1 MLCRRILCFIRI
13 NYRAGLL
20 PETFFVLFT
29 FKLWVVNGY
38 FSVFFFSKFDAANM
52 LYK

>member
-1 MLCRRILCFIRI
+1 MNF
-13 NYRAGLL
+13 GLHKFCTL
-20 PETFFVLFT
+20 ITEQTCYLQLLFVLFT

-38 FSVFFFSKFDAANM
+38 FSVFFSKFDAANM